1 MTDAKKAGETPRR
14 NNIDWAKIK
23 LEFVH
28 TAARVADL
36 ASKYGLKEDT
46 IWKRV
51 SRDGWVDMRADAEQ
65 TAFANAAGELAK
77 QRVKDLAKFNEDDL
91 KIARAIRGR
100 IATRFNNA
108 ETPITPNELRLLAST
123 AEAAQRMGR
132 LALGASTDN
141 VGLAGPGGEGPVAT
155 ANVSKEDYLKARK
168 EVLEEF

>member
-1 MTDAKKAGETPRR
+1 MTTQRKAGATPRL
-14 NNIDWAKIK
+14 NIDWAKIK

-28 TAARVADL
+28 TGARVVDL
-36 ASKYGLKEDT
+36 ATKYGIKEDT

-51 SRDGWVDMRADAEQ
+51 SRDGWSDMRVDAEQKAYADAE
-65 TAFANAAGELAK
+65 GELSK
-77 QRVKDLAKFNEDDL
+77 RRVKDLAKFNEDDL

-100 IATRFNNA
+100 VANRLNNV
-108 ETPITPNELRLLAST
+108 ETVITPSELRSLAAT

-155 ANVSKEDYLKARK
+155 TNVSKDDYLKARK

>member
-1 MTDAKKAGETPRR
+1 MSKIRQPGTTPRL
-14 NNIDWAKIK
+14 NIDWAKIK

-28 TAARVADL
+28 TNARVADL
-36 ASKYGLKEDT
+36 AAKYSLKEDT
-46 IWKRV
+46 IWKKV
-51 SRDGWVDMRADAEQ
+51 TRDGWTDMRADAEQ
-65 TAFANAAGELAK
+65 KAFANAAGELAK

-108 ETPITPNELRLLAST
+108 EAAITPSELRSLAAT

-155 ANVSKEDYLKARK
+155 TNVSKEDYLKARK
-168 EVLEEF
+168 EVLEEY